1 MMFPF
6 SEPICPD
13 SLLFVPVNCIFQP
26 ANIKKEKTREKEKR
40 KGKAMD
46 ARKKG
51 IAKIKTLLPT
61 S

>member
-1 MMFPF
+1 
-6 SEPICPD
+6 
-13 SLLFVPVNCIFQP
+13 LLFVPVNCIFQP